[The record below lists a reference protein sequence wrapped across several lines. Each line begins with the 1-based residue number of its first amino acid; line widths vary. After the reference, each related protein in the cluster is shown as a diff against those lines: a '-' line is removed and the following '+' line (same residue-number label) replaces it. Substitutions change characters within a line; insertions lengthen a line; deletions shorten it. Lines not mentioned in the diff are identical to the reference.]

1 MNNNIT
7 HVLRAR
13 RKLYRTGTSNQGLN
27 KNTTFTYF
35 TYGKRGKSISEQEYS
50 RYQGSKVR
58 TYKTTKPLKLLKL
71 NTVAGVN
78 YLRNK
83 IAKDVTNTLNEQKKK
98 KKKKDLKAL
107 KKSFPIQAK
116 EGKKMVTRNSVIK
129 YNNRVAG
136 AMCRLGYDGY
146 ITKQMHGQN
155 YSKFHPEIVLCKPA
169 GKLKGAG
176 SRPSTV
182 PPKVGLHA
190 RAPSK
195 RSPGTP
201 KTSPIRRLGTPK
213 TSPRTPRTPNAS
225 PRTPKTSRKLGF

>member
-83 IAKDVTNTLNEQKKK
+83 IAKDVPNA
-98 KKKKDLKAL
+98 LKAL
-107 KKSFPIQAK
+107 KNSFPIN
-116 EGKKMVTRNSVIK
+116 GKKIVTRNSVK
-129 YNNRVAG
+129 NSNNQVAG
-136 AMCRLGYDGY
+136 AMCRFAGYDGY
-146 ITKQMHGQN
+146 ITKRMKGKN
-155 YSKFHPEIVLCKPA
+155 FSTFHPEIVLCNPA

-176 SRPSTV
+176 SRSSTV

-213 TSPRTPRTPNAS
+213 TSPRTPRTPNRKTPNAS
-225 PRTPKTSRKLGF
+225 PRTPPRTSRQLF

>member
-35 TYGKRGKSISEQEYS
+35 TYGKRGKSTSEQEYS

-83 IAKDVTNTLNEQKKK
+83 MAKDVTNTLNEQKKK
-98 KKKKDLKAL
+98 DLNAL
-107 KKSFPIQAK
+107 TKSFPIQAK

-146 ITKQMHGQN
+146 ITKQMNGQN

-201 KTSPIRRLGTPK
+201 KTSPIRRLGTP
-213 TSPRTPRTPNAS
+213 NAS
-225 PRTPKTSRKLGF
+225 PQKSPKTPKTPKTSRQLGF

>member
-83 IAKDVTNTLNEQKKK
+83 MAKDVT
-98 KKKKDLKAL
+98 KAL
-107 KKSFPIQAK
+107 NSSFSVSDKKI
-116 EGKKMVTRNSVIK
+116 VTRNSVK
-129 YNNRVAG
+129 NSNNQVAG
-136 AMCRLGYDGY
+136 AMCRFAGYDGY
-146 ITKQMHGQN
+146 ITKRMKGKN
-155 YSKFHPEIVLCKPA
+155 FSTFHPEIVLCNPA

-176 SRPSTV
+176 SRSSTV

-213 TSPRTPRTPNAS
+213 TSPRTPRTPNRKTPNAS
-225 PRTPKTSRKLGF
+225 PRTPPRTSRQLF